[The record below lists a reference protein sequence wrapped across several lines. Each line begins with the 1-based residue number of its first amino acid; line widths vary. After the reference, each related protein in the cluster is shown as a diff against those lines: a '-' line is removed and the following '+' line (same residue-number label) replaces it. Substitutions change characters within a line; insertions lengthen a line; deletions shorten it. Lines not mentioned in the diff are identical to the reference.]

1 MWMKSG
7 IEKGVSM
14 RTTTGREIPK
24 ALQRH
29 NEEQRRDPEDV
40 VSNLGARVR
49 VVVLWR
55 QRDDDP
61 DRWIYLG
68 RMLPSDFS
76 YETVKQRWG
85 GGAYRIRLFGAW
97 SRAHR
102 QKRYIT
108 QVAFWIHRGFPSTP
122 ALRARLES

>member
-1 MWMKSG
+1 
-7 IEKGVSM
+7 M